1 MIRLAFACF
10 LAGAVFAADY
20 QLKSTPENIAWGYY
34 WSEAKPVLRI
44 KSGDTVTIDCV
55 SVANPQTLERAGMKE
70 DQIEPD
76 ILRNYA
82 AIPREKRGPGGH
94 PLTGPIAIEG
104 AEPGDVLE
112 VRIKEIRLGADYA
125 FNSTAGFLSDL
136 FPHRTTKIIPLDRN
150 KMIGHFAPG
159 IDIPLH
165 PFFGSMGVAP
175 PESAGHFSSNPPW
188 IMGGNMDNK
197 DLVAGTTLYLPVH
210 AAGALF
216 EVGDGH
222 AGQGD
227 GEVDITAIETSLIGT
242 FRFTV
247 RKDMHL
253 KWPRAETPAQYIT
266 MGFNDDL
273 NAATTLAVR
282 EMIDFLT
289 NEKHLSRDDAYM
301 LASVAAD
308 LHITELVDGNKGVHM
323 SIPKSIFLS
332 SESEKKQ

>member
-1 MIRLAFACF
+1 LCHDSQMIRLAFACF

-104 AEPGDVLE
+104 AQPGDVLE
-112 VRIKEIRLGADYA
+112 VRIKEIRLRADYA

-136 FPHRTTKIIPLDRN
+136 FPQHVTRIIPLDRQ

-159 IDIPLH
+159 IDIPLR

-175 PESAGHFSSNPPW
+175 PESMGKVSSSPPGIHAGNL
-188 IMGGNMDNK
+188 DNK
-197 DLVAGTTLYLPVH
+197 ELVAGTTLFIPVH

-222 AGQGD
+222 AGMGN
-227 GEVDITAIETSLIGT
+227 GEIDITAMETSLTGVFQFIL
-242 FRFTV
+242 

-253 KWPRAETPAQYIT
+253 KWPRAETPTHWIT
-266 MGFNDDL
+266 MGIDQDL
-273 NAATTLAVR
+273 TQAARICGMET
-282 EMIDFLT
+282 IDFLVEQKNLT
-289 NEKHLSRDDAYM
+289 REEAYA
-301 LASVAAD
+301 LASVAVD
-308 LHITELVDGNKGVHM
+308 FDITQLVDGTKGVHAM
-323 SIPKSIFLS
+323 IPKSIFH
-332 SESEKKQ
+332 